1 MYTTTIDYPGG
12 PTVSLVS
19 CLDNDTPSPV
29 VIEGHDATIHIRS
42 DDPEAPTQA
51 IIEPQHTG
59 RIKEKIVLKG
69 ERGDQ
74 AKHRANL
81 VQAMRDSKT
90 KLYCPVSLGLRTNVA
105 ITLGVRSFRERKVY
119 GWNASE
125 QKAVVF

>member
-1 MYTTTIDYPGG
+1 MPWGRIKTCC
-12 PTVSLVS
+12 TVSLVS
-19 CLDNDTPSPV
+19 CLDNDTPSRV
-29 VIEGHDATIHIRS
+29 VIEGHDATIHIKS
-42 DDPEAPTQA
+42 DDPEEPTQA
-51 IIEPQHTG
+51 VIEPQRTG

-90 KLYCPVSLGLRTNVA
+90 NLYCPVSLGLRTNVA